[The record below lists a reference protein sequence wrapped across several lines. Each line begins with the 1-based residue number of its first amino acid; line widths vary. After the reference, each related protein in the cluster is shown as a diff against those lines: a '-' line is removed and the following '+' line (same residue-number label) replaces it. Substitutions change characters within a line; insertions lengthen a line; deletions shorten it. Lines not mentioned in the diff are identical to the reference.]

1 MAKKKKK
8 NIDKT
13 AAARQGVYRSKNVT
27 ITLPKVYVDA
37 LLKLSAQYGIE
48 AKTPTDLRRSVV
60 IRLIESAVMVT
71 GCNDV
76 TITPDIAP
84 EVSVTEDKPATAPTV
99 APRLPRKKQ
108 PANSE
113 EENLSLFDLL

>member
-8 NIDKT
+8 PIDKT

-76 TITPDIAP
+76 TITPDITP
-84 EVSVTEDKPATAPTV
+84 EVAVTEDKPATTHTV
-99 APRLPRKKQ
+99 ASRLPRKRQ
-108 PANSE
+108 PENSG

>member
-8 NIDKT
+8 PVDKT

-27 ITLPKVYVDA
+27 ITLPKAYVDA
-37 LLKLSAQYGIE
+37 LLKLSDQYGIE

-71 GCNDV
+71 GCDDV
-76 TITPDIAP
+76 IITADTTP
-84 EVSVTEDKPATAPTV
+84 EVAVTEDKQATAPTV

-108 PANSE
+108 SANSE